1 MQTYEIRM
9 KVPRELS
16 LHLNK
21 PLEGIEGDIREQA
34 AIRYYKKRV
43 LSLGKSAVLAGLTRF
58 EFVDLLK
65 YNGES
70 IFHYSADE
78 LDEVD
83 QDSELL
89 GKILN
94 GR

>member
-9 KVPRELS
+9 KVPSELP
-16 LHLNK
+16 LNLNK
-21 PLEGIEGDIREQA
+21 PLEDVEKDIREQA
-34 AIRYYKKRV
+34 AIRYYKKRI
-43 LSLGKSAVLAGLTRF
+43 LSLGKSADLAGLTRF
-58 EFVDLLK
+58 EFVDLLR

-78 LDEVD
+78 LDEID
-83 QDSELL
+83 RDSERL

-94 GR
+94 AI